1 MAARQRMNQ
10 NRTGLGMNGHY
21 AIIGSKRLDRK
32 ELKAPVTHEPIK
44 QHDATYYM
52 RAALKEAHKA
62 ELIGEVPIGA
72 VIVHEG
78 RIIARGHNKRETLQD
93 VTLHAELVAIRQAC
107 RRQKS
112 WRLDDCDLYVT
123 LEPCVMCAGA
133 IVQARIR
140 TVFYGATDPKA
151 GAVGSIINIF
161 DLKQN
166 HRVTWQ
172 GLVLQES
179 CSQVLKDFFTRRR
192 SADKAAGSRA
202 TRRATAVAEQAKRQG
217 LSGEPVDPD
226 SRA

>member
-1 MAARQRMNQ
+1 
-10 NRTGLGMNGHY
+10 MNGHY
-21 AIIGSKRLDRK
+21 AIIGSKRLNRK
-32 ELKAPVTHEPIK
+32 ERGTPVTDEQSR
-44 QHDATYYM
+44 QHDDAYFM
-52 RAALKEAHKA
+52 QAALKEAHKA

-72 VIVHEG
+72 VIVREG
-78 RIIARGHNKRETLQD
+78 QIIARGHNKRETLQD

-112 WRLDDCDLYVT
+112 WRLDGCDLYVT

-140 TVFYGATDPKA
+140 TVYFGATDPKA

-166 HRVTWQ
+166 HCVAWQ

-179 CSQVLKDFFTRRR
+179 CRQILKDFFARRR

-202 TRRATAVAEQAKRQG
+202 TRRAAAQAEQQKRQG
-217 LSGEPVDPD
+217 LSDLQTFPADLP
-226 SRA
+226 